1 MGPGI
6 IASGISLVFK
16 GYDFLKSKKQSK
28 INEEL
33 IAAVECL
40 RTVIKILVLL
50 QVVEIAALVFLFLRR

>member
-16 GYDFLKSKKQSK
+16 GYDFLKSKRQNK
-28 INEEL
+28 IIVEL
-33 IAAVECL
+33 VATVESL
-40 RTVIKILVLL
+40 RTIIKILVCL